1 MTPSPELPT
10 LAAWI
15 SLVSEAASKA
25 GKSRDA
31 LQDEVLDCLV
41 DLLAVSVEPST
52 ALRAY
57 LAAAIESQGG
67 QRLCPPGVLARK
79 VVQRPTSSP
88 FVTDF
93 CLQAVNRALASD
105 ATSPSFGTSTT
116 EERTAGLDAVIRT
129 VLPNV
134 LKSPTSSSASQRW
147 LVRLVRRAMQSSKQN
162 TSDKVT
168 VEKVREGLRA
178 VLAQL
183 DGTETGVLGEL
194 KNELQELLARS
205 SPRARKRTP
214 APVKIDDFDLSR
226 RGVDPDA
233 ALYCADLLLHPHTP
247 TSLVTSRFLGLLRYR
262 TDQATF
268 RGSTAEQAASLL
280 LAEVVGAMVWSLH
293 SATRHDFLLES
304 LVCAK
309 LPQALKAC
317 REAAPQHLSHAVL
330 TKALEVVRSG
340 LESSPKAEK
349 AQADDASTQHIW
361 DHLVFA
367 LCREGLLSSAES
379 TTLVPSAESVDLEP
393 PMETDLDE
401 KLASTDSNELRA
413 AVEEHMHTFSSQNR
427 MSQAMAAA
435 FRHRSE
441 NADITGLA
449 NLCEVVMSHKDELA
463 VMFLHIEPHELLRP
477 VRELLDARDPSQDD
491 ANDSSVMERYGMLVL
506 FLQVTVERFELSHDL
521 AKHLGSTSSFF
532 VAWLRA
538 SSAVYTLTNI
548 SDEERHTISGWIGAL
563 FGEGIS
569 DELMHSTNPKVLL
582 KIAPTILK
590 QSLMACRAAVVD
602 QDSLRDALSY
612 FLQELLR
619 FTLPGVLVWLLT
631 EIEQTSAASSKTGM
645 INILQFF
652 CHSDALPPP
661 VLELIAPHLAIA
673 LRRGSLSGLS
683 ISERLKLLKLI
694 APYRPQQSPL
704 TWSESPTPPA
714 PAVLDPARVP
724 DQTSGPAPPFALTT
738 EHLDAAVGLRA
749 TSAESIRDSLRRIV
763 DQVRREDSTDPT
775 QPDHLVR
782 YGRLERAGVALAAW
796 QPSALQELVRSA
808 ASMHRDEDRQ
818 GTVDKPSSHSMALIA
833 DILGGSL
840 TLADEA
846 DRQEQLR
853 VISTSVRERGSR
865 SGAASELWER
875 LQSWPAVSSEV
886 VNPGS

>member
-233 ALYCADLLLHPHTP
+233 ALYCADL
-247 TSLVTSRFLGLLRYR
+247 
-262 TDQATF
+262 ATF

-304 LVCAK
+304 LVYAK

-330 TKALEVVRSG
+330 TKALEVVPSG

-749 TSAESIRDSLRRIV
+749 TSADPTTSYDMDDSNEPVSLLRRGNR
-763 DQVRREDSTDPT
+763 Q
-775 QPDHLVR
+775 HC
-782 YGRLERAGVALAAW
+782 
-796 QPSALQELVRSA
+796 RS
-808 ASMHRDEDRQ
+808 
-818 GTVDKPSSHSMALIA
+818 
-833 DILGGSL
+833 
-840 TLADEA
+840 
-846 DRQEQLR
+846 
-853 VISTSVRERGSR
+853 
-865 SGAASELWER
+865 
-875 LQSWPAVSSEV
+875 
-886 VNPGS
+886 